1 MEHHHESRD
10 PDDVTVIRID
20 VRVSPPEQV
29 SGPVDTLFG
38 KEYTELAAA
47 AVLIQRTYRGWTVRM
62 VRFGEERYYG
72 GNTSMPFRAG
82 NMSLQ
87 WYNREDPNNRRGQNG
102 GEWSAGEWY
111 MRDWSTREWSARQS
125 ASQRYQEDCKS
136 WYRWRY
142 QD

>member
-1 MEHHHESRD
+1 MTMVNREEYRD
-10 PDDVTVIRID
+10 PDMVTMIRID

-29 SGPVDTLFG
+29 SGPVVTLFV
-38 KEYTELAAA
+38 KELKQLAAA
-47 AVLIQRTYRGWTVRM
+47 AVLIQRTYRDWTVRV
-62 VRFGEERYYG
+62 VRFGREAYHG

-125 ASQRYQEDCKS
+125 ASQRYQEQYS
-136 WYRWRY
+136 
-142 QD
+142 